1 VPPPPAP
8 GAPVRLGVGLAPVFG
23 VGLTP
28 VFGVG
33 ECVAP
38 LDAVAP
44 AEELAPPLAV
54 PPEAVPPEAVPPE
67 AVPPEA
73 APLAALP
80 LTPPLA
86 VLPET
91 VPLAA
96 DELVPV
102 GGGTVPGLEDDEQ
115 PAKAAEARMAK
126 TPKRT
131 AVSFGLSTEPA
142 ITRTVM

>member
-23 VGLTP
+23 VG
-28 VFGVG
+28 
-33 ECVAP
+33 ECDAP
-38 LDAVAP
+38 LDTVAP

-54 PPEAVPPEAVPPE
+54 PPEAA
-67 AVPPEA
+67 PPEA

-80 LTPPLA
+80 LAVPPEAAPVA
-86 VLPET
+86 VPPEA

-96 DELVPV
+96 DEVAPV

>member
-1 VPPPPAP
+1 
-8 GAPVRLGVGLAPVFG
+8 VRLGVGLAPVFG
-23 VGLTP
+23 VG
-28 VFGVG
+28 
-33 ECVAP
+33 ECDAP
-38 LDAVAP
+38 LDTVAP

-54 PPEAVPPEAVPPE
+54 PPLAVPPE

-73 APLAALP
+73 ATLAALP
-80 LTPPLA
+80 LAVPPEA
-86 VLPET
+86 APVGVPPEA

-96 DELVPV
+96 DEVAPV

>member
-1 VPPPPAP
+1 M
-8 GAPVRLGVGLAPVFG
+8 G

-28 VFGVG
+28 EFGVG

-54 PPEAVPPEAVPPE
+54 PLEVALLEAP
-67 AVPPEA
+67 
-73 APLAALP
+73 PLAALP
-80 LTPPLA
+80 LTAPLA
-86 VLPET
+86 
-91 VPLAA
+91 PLAAPLGVPPEAALLVA

-102 GGGTVPGLEDDEQ
+102 GGGTVPETEDGEQ

>member
-1 VPPPPAP
+1 MPPPPVC

-23 VGLTP
+23 VG
-28 VFGVG
+28 
-33 ECVAP
+33 ECVAL

-54 PPEAVPPEAVPPE
+54 PPEA
-67 AVPPEA
+67 

-80 LTPPLA
+80 LAAPLA
-86 VLPET
+86 VLPEAAPLAVPPET

-102 GGGTVPGLEDDEQ
+102 GGGTVPELEDGEQ

>member
-1 VPPPPAP
+1 M
-8 GAPVRLGVGLAPVFG
+8 RLGVGLAPVFG
-23 VGLTP
+23 VG
-28 VFGVG
+28 
-33 ECVAP
+33 ECDAP
-38 LDAVAP
+38 LDTVAP

-54 PPEAVPPEAVPPE
+54 PPLAVPPE

-73 APLAALP
+73 ATLAALP
-80 LTPPLA
+80 LAVPPEA
-86 VLPET
+86 APVGVPPEA

-96 DELVPV
+96 DEVAPV

>member
-1 VPPPPAP
+1 
-8 GAPVRLGVGLAPVFG
+8 VRLGVGLA
-23 VGLTP
+23 LE
-28 VFGVG
+28 FGVG
-33 ECVAP
+33 ECVAL

-67 AVPPEA
+67 AAPLA

-80 LTPPLA
+80 LAPPLA
-86 VLPET
+86 

-96 DELVPV
+96 DEVVPV
-102 GGGTVPGLEDDEQ
+102 GGGTVPEPEDGEQ
-115 PAKAAEARMAK
+115 PANAAEARMAK

-131 AVSFGLSTEPA
+131 AASFGVSAEPA

>member
-1 VPPPPAP
+1 
-8 GAPVRLGVGLAPVFG
+8 VRLGVGLAPEFG
-23 VGLTP
+23 VGE
-28 VFGVG
+28 FGVG

-44 AEELAPPLAV
+44 AEELAPPLGV
-54 PPEAVPPEAVPPE
+54 PL
-67 AVPPEA
+67 EA

-80 LTPPLA
+80 LAPPLA
-86 VLPET
+86 ALPLAPPLV

-96 DELVPV
+96 DEVVPV
-102 GGGTVPGLEDDEQ
+102 GGGTVPEPEDGEQ
-115 PAKAAEARMAK
+115 PANAAEARMAK

-131 AVSFGLSTEPA
+131 AASFGVSAEPA

>member
-8 GAPVRLGVGLAPVFG
+8 GAPVRLGVGL
-23 VGLTP
+23 TP
-28 VFGVG
+28 EFGVG

-54 PPEAVPPEAVPPE
+54 PLDAAPLAAPLAPPLAALPLAAPL

-73 APLAALP
+73 APLAA
-80 LTPPLA
+80 
-86 VLPET
+86 
-91 VPLAA
+91 
-96 DELVPV
+96 DEVVPV
-102 GGGTVPGLEDDEQ
+102 GGGTVPETEDGEQ

>member
-1 VPPPPAP
+1 
-8 GAPVRLGVGLAPVFG
+8 LGVGLAPVFG
-23 VGLTP
+23 VG
-28 VFGVG
+28 
-33 ECVAP
+33 ECDAP
-38 LDAVAP
+38 LDTVAP

-54 PPEAVPPEAVPPE
+54 PPLAVPPE

-73 APLAALP
+73 ATLAALP
-80 LTPPLA
+80 LAVPPEA
-86 VLPET
+86 APVGVPPEA

-96 DELVPV
+96 DEVAPV

>member
-1 VPPPPAP
+1 MPPPPAP
-8 GAPVRLGVGLAPVFG
+8 GAPVRFGVGLAPVFG
-23 VGLTP
+23 VGLAP

-33 ECVAP
+33 ECVAL

-44 AEELAPPLAV
+44 AEELAPPVAV
-54 PPEAVPPEAVPPE
+54 PL
-67 AVPPEA
+67 EA

-80 LTPPLA
+80 LAAPLA
-86 VLPET
+86 VPPDAVPPEA

-102 GGGTVPGLEDDEQ
+102 GGGTVPGPEDGEQ

-142 ITRTVM
+142 IARTVM

>member
-1 VPPPPAP
+1 M
-8 GAPVRLGVGLAPVFG
+8 GVGLAPAFG

-38 LDAVAP
+38 FDVVAP
-44 AEELAPPLAV
+44 VEELAAPL
-54 PPEAVPPEAVPPE
+54 

-80 LTPPLA
+80 LTAPLA
-86 VLPET
+86 VPLAVPPEA

-115 PAKAAEARMAK
+115 PAKAAEARMAI

-131 AVSFGLSTEPA
+131 AVSLGLSTEPA

>member
-8 GAPVRLGVGLAPVFG
+8 GAPVRLGVGLAPA
-23 VGLTP
+23 
-28 VFGVG
+28 FGVG
-33 ECVAP
+33 ECDAP

-44 AEELAPPLAV
+44 AEELAPPPAA
-54 PPEAVPPEAVPPE
+54 PPEAAPPEA
-67 AVPPEA
+67 APPEA

-80 LTPPLA
+80 LAAPLA
-86 VLPET
+86 VLPEAAPLAVLPEA

-96 DELVPV
+96 DELLPV

-131 AVSFGLSTEPA
+131 AVSFGLSAEPA

>member
-1 VPPPPAP
+1 
-8 GAPVRLGVGLAPVFG
+8 VRLGVGLA
-23 VGLTP
+23 LE
-28 VFGVG
+28 FGVG
-33 ECVAP
+33 ECVAL
-38 LDAVAP
+38 LDGVAP

-73 APLAALP
+73 APPEAAPLAALP
-80 LTPPLA
+80 LAPPLA
-86 VLPET
+86 

-102 GGGTVPGLEDDEQ
+102 GGGTVPEPEDGEQ
-115 PAKAAEARMAK
+115 PANAAEARMAK

-131 AVSFGLSTEPA
+131 TASFGVSAEPA

>member
-1 VPPPPAP
+1 M
-8 GAPVRLGVGLAPVFG
+8 RLGVGLAPVFG
-23 VGLTP
+23 VG
-28 VFGVG
+28 
-33 ECVAP
+33 ECVAW
-38 LDAVAP
+38 LGAVAP

-54 PPEAVPPEAVPPE
+54 PPEA
-67 AVPPEA
+67 

-80 LTPPLA
+80 LAAPLA
-86 VLPET
+86 VLPEAAPLAVPPET

>member
-1 VPPPPAP
+1 
-8 GAPVRLGVGLAPVFG
+8 VRLGVGLAPVFG
-23 VGLTP
+23 VG
-28 VFGVG
+28 
-33 ECVAP
+33 ECDAP
-38 LDAVAP
+38 LDTVAP
-44 AEELAPPLAV
+44 AEELAPPLAVPPLAV

-67 AVPPEA
+67 AATLAALPLAVPPEA
-73 APLAALP
+73 APVGV
-80 LTPPLA
+80 PPEA
-86 VLPET
+86 

-96 DELVPV
+96 DEVAPV